1 MATRKATRKTTP
13 RRKSAPDLQAK
24 VAQSAN
30 RIWLAGL
37 GAFALAEEEGGKMFR
52 SLVKK
57 GAAYEEKG
65 KDQLERIREQVE
77 SLAGVARTKATQV
90 AGKVEKG
97 AGRAW
102 GRVGDNVDEAVGAA
116 LSKVGVPTKDEINK
130 LTRRIEDLTQ
140 LVEKRVGNG
149 KVAQRRTGTRKAGAR
164 KAAGRRTTRTR
175 HAAAKRSGG

>member
-1 MATRKATRKTTP
+1 MATRKATRKTTRKTT
-13 RRKSAPDLQAK
+13 RRKKSAPDLQAK

-52 SLVKK
+52 SLIKK
-57 GAAYEEKG
+57 GAEYEEKG

-77 SLAGVARTKATQV
+77 SLAGLARNKATQV

-97 AGRAW
+97 AGKAW
-102 GRVGDNVDEAVGAA
+102 GRVGDNVDDAVGAA

-140 LVEKRVGNG
+140 LVEKRVGGG
-149 KVAQRRTGTRKAGAR
+149 KAAPRRTGTRKT
-164 KAAGRRTTRTR
+164 AGRRTTGTR
-175 HAAAKRSGG
+175 RAAAKRTAG